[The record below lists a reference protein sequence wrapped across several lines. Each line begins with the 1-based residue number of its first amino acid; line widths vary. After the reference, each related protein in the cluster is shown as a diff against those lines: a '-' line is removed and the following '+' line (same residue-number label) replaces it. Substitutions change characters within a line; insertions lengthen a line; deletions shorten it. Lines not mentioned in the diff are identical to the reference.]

1 MGGAII
7 VAAAAGALAALEN
20 RKSDYPDPSWNT
32 EEEKKRKYDWE
43 MECRKV
49 YSIRT
54 VKRPFG
60 EGIEIS
66 RFDPYEQVKCKKGL
80 IARIFPSKETSK
92 GDRDSYMSVIYK
104 YPFENNSENHSLFKE
119 LTDRLNEKQGKKIN
133 NKLILSNQGLEERLD
148 NGTVIRINKEDK
160 KGFPKEAYQ
169 FVDGWGHLVG
179 YPSDVIEFLAGAVT
193 FAAGFAGSIFA
204 LIPGYNPISS
214 LVAYLPTTAAGIAML
229 ADNNQSIEWR
239 GGFAEKPGLA
249 HRLGHQIGIK
259 LATINFEERLRKEDY
274 ALNKFLSSD
283 ETVVGSLY
291 DPYGP
296 RGFTSFKYN
305 QHSQQY
311 HHRNELHEALTKMF
325 EFTPYQK
332 GFSINS
338 KHINRITALRFVE
351 YLLTGKSSIQPEKED
366 RHFHQNFTSKK
377 FIQDEKEDM
386 HLHQNLTD
394 KESIQDEKEVRRTYH
409 MEAERDTEEMEE
421 KKRAISY
428 LDSRSMVK
436 PYKSLEKAKE
446 AFNEGN
452 FNEIINNL
460 KIMIKKGHP
469 FMWGFDKVYSKMRE
483 SELEELAK
491 ERYPDKKIKH
501 MKKRLR
507 EVKKDPEKYQ
517 GFRLWDYTDALELI
531 FNYVPKKIG
540 NSYVLS
546 DNQTML
552 FTPSVSIIDIK
563 FEDLPFEE
571 MKKYNE
577 SHNKEIYTF
586 TWEKRDGI
594 DPKLYGKPVHPF
606 DSTANYFFKIGK
618 PIEALSCI
626 KKSLDEEDGSINI
639 HYENLLEL
647 SLNCIDSISSKK

>member
-1 MGGAII
+1 MI
-7 VAAAAGALAALEN
+7 AAAVAGALAASGK
-20 RKSDYPDPSWNT
+20 RKSNDPDPDWDKDKYKSF
-32 EEEKKRKYDWE
+32 EEREREELQRKRDWE

-49 YSIRT
+49 YSIRK

-80 IARIFPSKETSK
+80 IARIFPSKENSQ
-92 GDRDSYMSVIYK
+92 GDGDSYMSVIYK

-133 NKLILSNQGLEERLD
+133 NKLICSDQGLEERLE
-148 NGTVIRINKEDK
+148 NGTIIRINKKDK
-160 KGFPKEAYQ
+160 KKFPVEAYQ
-169 FVDGWGHLVG
+169 FVDGWGHLIG
-179 YPSDVIEFLAGAVT
+179 YPCDTIEFIAGALTVG
-193 FAAGFAGSIFA
+193 AGLGSA
-204 LIPGYNPISS
+204 LCVIPGASAFYTFPAYILPAS
-214 LVAYLPTTAAGIAML
+214 LLTTAVGIAML
-229 ADNNQSIEWR
+229 ADSHQSGEWR

-249 HRLGHQIGIK
+249 HRLGHKIGIK

-283 ETVVGSLY
+283 ETVVGSSY
-291 DPYGP
+291 DPYRTTRGP
-296 RGFTSFKYN
+296 VDAITNFGPDQN
-305 QHSQQY
+305 SQQY

-325 EFTPYQK
+325 GFTPYQK
-332 GFSINS
+332 GFSITS
-338 KHINRITALRFVE
+338 KHINKITALRFVE
-351 YLLTGKSSIQPEKED
+351 YLLTGKKSIQPEKED
-366 RHFHQNFTSKK
+366 RH
-377 FIQDEKEDM
+377 
-386 HLHQNLTD
+386 LHRNLTD
-394 KESIQDEKEVRRTYH
+394 RESIQDEKGVMRTYH
-409 MEAERDTEEMEE
+409 MEAEGDTVEMEE

-436 PYKSLEKAKE
+436 PYKALENAKE

-469 FMWGFDKVYSKMRE
+469 FMWGFDKVYPKISE
-483 SELEELAK
+483 SELEKLA
-491 ERYPDKKIKH
+491 EGNYPDKNMKN

-531 FNYVPKKIG
+531 FNYIPKKMG

-546 DNQTML
+546 GNQTVL
-552 FTPSVSIIDIK
+552 FTPSVNIIDIK

-647 SLNCIDSISSKK
+647 TLNCIDSISSKK